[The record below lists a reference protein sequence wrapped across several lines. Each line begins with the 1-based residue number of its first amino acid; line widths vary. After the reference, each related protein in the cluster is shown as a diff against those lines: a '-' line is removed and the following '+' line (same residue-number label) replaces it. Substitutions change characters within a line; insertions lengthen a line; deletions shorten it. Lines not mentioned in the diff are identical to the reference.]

1 MACTC
6 GSQPR
11 FGGPCACHMMRVRL
25 TRIVRRPLKPVGE
38 LRGVIYRTRRV
49 PGEAPKNYVHFFQ
62 QRRPLLV
69 TNPTG
74 TRLYIIGGQ
83 YHVTPRGIEG

>member
-25 TRIVRRPLKPVGE
+25 TRIVRRPLRAVGE

-49 PGEAPKNYVHFFQ
+49 
-62 QRRPLLV
+62 

-74 TRLYIIGGQ
+74 TRLYIMGGQ
-83 YHVTPRGIEG
+83 YRVTPRGIEG